1 MLEFMNDTD
10 TYCTFLSLKNRN
22 ENIMSEMVN
31 NQNEYHMEVK
41 ILTNFSFYSVLMF
54 SWIGSWEA

>member
-10 TYCTFLSLKNRN
+10 TYCTFLSLKNQN
-22 ENIMSEMVN
+22 ENIMSEMAY

-41 ILTNFSFYSVLMF
+41 ILTNFSF
-54 SWIGSWEA
+54 

>member
-1 MLEFMNDTD
+1 
-10 TYCTFLSLKNRN
+10 
-22 ENIMSEMVN
+22 MSEMAN